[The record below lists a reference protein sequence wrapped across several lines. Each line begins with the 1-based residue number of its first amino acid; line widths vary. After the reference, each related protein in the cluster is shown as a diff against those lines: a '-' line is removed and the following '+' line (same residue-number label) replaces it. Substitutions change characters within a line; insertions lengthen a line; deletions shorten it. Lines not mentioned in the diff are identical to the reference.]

1 MRMRAEGEKGYP
13 WLSFDMSSSWV
24 ISMLSALLVIGL
36 SIAFY
41 VVYSRLS
48 PDTSPDSVAGYAY
61 AVAGTGFMLLAALRF
76 SQYRHSRQRDVGRLH
91 VFLNWHV
98 AFGMIALVL
107 LFLHSFG
114 NFNPRT
120 GTYALWGMIALAIS
134 GFIGRGLDRIMPRLI
149 TEEARKALTAQGDD
163 RIENISQRLRSI
175 VSHNTR
181 EEVHGFQ
188 ADGDGRSMPGIP
200 GLRGTPFANAS
211 SKGTKDA
218 MKTSGK
224 GGPVLQTSWDLA
236 YISLEETPQ
245 ELNRDNAQY
254 RFVPDRKSVLARPGA
269 LIPGAQ
275 EHIMALADV
284 HKALK
289 REEFY
294 RYIIRYWRVFHIS
307 LAVLTIALTLWH
319 LEFAATLLLPVF
331 FHF

>member
-1 MRMRAEGEKGYP
+1 
-13 WLSFDMSSSWV
+13 
-24 ISMLSALLVIGL
+24 MLNA
-36 SIAFY
+36 
-41 VVYSRLS
+41 
-48 PDTSPDSVAGYAY
+48 
-61 AVAGTGFMLLAALRF
+61 
-76 SQYRHSRQRDVGRLH
+76 
-91 VFLNWHV
+91 FLNWHV
-98 AFGMIALVL
+98 AFGVMALVL

-120 GTYALWGMIALAIS
+120 GTYALYGMIALAIS

-181 EEVHGFQ
+181 EEVRGFQ
-188 ADGDGRSMPGIP
+188 PEGSDLSMPGIS
-200 GLRGTPFANAS
+200 GLRGTPFANGDSNGS
-211 SKGTKDA
+211 SRSA
-218 MKTSGK
+218 MRGAKNDSK
-224 GGPVLQTSWDLA
+224 GGPILQTSWDLA

-245 ELNRDNAQY
+245 ELSRDSAQY
-254 RFVPDRKSVLARPGA
+254 RFVPDRQSALARPGA

-275 EHIMALADV
+275 EHITALADV
-284 HKALK
+284 QKALK

>member
-1 MRMRAEGEKGYP
+1 MRIPTEGEKGYP
-13 WLSFDMSSSWV
+13 WLSFDISSSWI
-24 ISMLSALLVIGL
+24 ISMLSAILVIGI
-36 SIAFY
+36 SVAFY
-41 VVYSRLS
+41 IIYSRIS
-48 PDTSPDSVAGYAY
+48 PDTAPDSIAGYTY

-76 SQYRHSRQRDVGRLH
+76 SQYRRMRQHSVGKLNA
-91 VFLNWHV
+91 FLNWHV

-163 RIENISQRLRSI
+163 RIENISQRLHSI

-181 EEVHGFQ
+181 EEIRGFQ
-188 ADGDGRSMPGIP
+188 PDSAGRSMPGMP
-200 GLRGTPFANAS
+200 GFDENPFAQSGARNAQGGA
-211 SKGTKDA
+211 KAG
-218 MKTSGK
+218 
-224 GGPVLQTSWDLA
+224 GGPVLQSSWDLA

-245 ELNRDNAQY
+245 ELGRDSAQY

-275 EHIMALADV
+275 EHITALEDV

-289 REEFY
+289 REEFF
-294 RYIIRYWRVFHIS
+294 RYIIRYWRAFHIS

-319 LEFAATLLLPVF
+319 LEFAATLVLPVF